1 MTDYKLNR
9 IEDTDIFFLA
19 QKNIDLLGE
28 LIIQGSF
35 SEVLE
40 VANQLKSKANDI
52 GVGDLVSINNPAIE
66 LSNISKSNWYLL
78 ILEDR
83 YQIVRTSEEIIYN
96 LPTNI
101 KAGSGKGSLE
111 NIFNKIIELETAQ

>member
-1 MTDYKLNR
+1 MTYKLNR

>member
-1 MTDYKLNR
+1 MYKLNR

-19 QKNIDLLGE
+19 QDDIDLLGE

-35 SEVLE
+35 SEVKSFAE
-40 VANQLKSKANDI
+40 TLKQDANDV

-66 LSNISKSNWYLL
+66 LSNISNANWYLL

-83 YQIVRTSEEIIYN
+83 YQIVRTSEETIYN

>member
-1 MTDYKLNR
+1 MYKLNR

-19 QKNIDLLGE
+19 QDDIDLLGE

-35 SEVLE
+35 NEVLE
-40 VANQLKSKANDI
+40 VANQLKSNANDI
-52 GVGDLVSINNPAIE
+52 GVGDLVSINNPVIE
-66 LSNISKSNWYLL
+66 LSNISNANWYLL

-83 YQIVRTSEEIIYN
+83 YQIVRTSEETIYN